1 MADGAPHAATPALR
15 ALLDDVARGQ
25 DYRDHRVAVTPLSTG
40 GGNYT
45 SELFLITVA
54 APGRDDLRLF
64 AKVANI
70 NGKMRDAAPITK
82 LYETERFVYGMLVD
96 IYRKLE
102 EQNSVPAEHRLYFP
116 KYYGCN
122 PKVFEETIVLEDLGA
137 RGFGTHD
144 RLKSIDWPYA
154 AAAVAELAK
163 FHALSFAYEHD
174 NPEEFARVLKE
185 RRFEFGSDEEKTK
198 GVWEG
203 MVRGAVSA
211 CGEQHRARLGRYLAE
226 NAKRVLDYYEPLRRP
241 VLVHG
246 DYRPSNLMHRLKP
259 EGAVE
264 VVPVDWQTVRSG
276 CAVTDLLYLVFAGSD
291 KAFRDQ
297 HYTRLLDEYYA
308 QLQAALRRLR
318 LDPDMLYPRAD
329 FDYELQQSLPY
340 GLLICVFV
348 LPLVTVEAANAPR
361 MDDMGLDAWQVKT
374 SSLFSDRLNG
384 VVDDYVAWGVL

>member
-1 MADGAPHAATPALR
+1 MADVDADAAPRALR
-15 ALLDDVARGQ
+15 ALLDDVARLQ
-25 DYRDHRVAVTPLSTG
+25 DYRHHRVAVTPLSTG

-45 SELFLITVA
+45 SELFLITIT
-54 APGRDDLRLF
+54 APDRDDLRLF

-70 NGKMRDAAPITK
+70 NGKMRDDAPITQF
-82 LYETERFVYGMLVD
+82 YETERFVYGTLVD
-96 IYRKLE
+96 VYRKLE
-102 EQNSVPAEHRLYFP
+102 EKNSVPAEHRLYFP

-144 RLKSIDWPYA
+144 RLESIDWPYA

-163 FHALSFAYEHD
+163 FHALSFAYGHD

-185 RRFEFGSDEEKTK
+185 RRFDFGSDEKMK

-203 MVRGAVSA
+203 MVRGAVGA
-211 CGEQHRARLGRYLAE
+211 CGERHRARLSQYLAE
-226 NAKRVLDYYEPLRRP
+226 NAKRVRDYYEPLRRP

-259 EGAVE
+259 DGAVE
-264 VVPVDWQTVRSG
+264 VLPVDWQTVRAG
-276 CAVTDLLYLVFAGSD
+276 CAATDLLYLVFAGSD
-291 KAFRDQ
+291 AAFRAR
-297 HYTRLLDEYYA
+297 HYTALVEEYYA
-308 QLQAALRRLR
+308 QLCAALRRLG
-318 LDPDMLYPRAD
+318 LDPAVTYPRED
-329 FDYELQQSLPY
+329 FDYELQKSLPY
-340 GLLICVFV
+340 GLLMAVFV

-361 MDDMGLDAWQVKT
+361 LDDMGLDMWQVKT

-384 VVDDYVAWGVL
+384 IVDDYVAWGVL